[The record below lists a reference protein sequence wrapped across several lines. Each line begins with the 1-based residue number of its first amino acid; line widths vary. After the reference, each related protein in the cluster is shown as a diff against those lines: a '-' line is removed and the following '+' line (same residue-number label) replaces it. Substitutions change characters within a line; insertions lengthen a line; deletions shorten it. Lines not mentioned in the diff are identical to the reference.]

1 MIHDNARNNEHF
13 QAVLIGGDGKVKVV
27 RQAQTARPT
36 PALMRTPTQTP
47 KQPTNKRHN
56 NEQK

>member
-36 PALMRTPTQTP
+36 PALMRTPVMP